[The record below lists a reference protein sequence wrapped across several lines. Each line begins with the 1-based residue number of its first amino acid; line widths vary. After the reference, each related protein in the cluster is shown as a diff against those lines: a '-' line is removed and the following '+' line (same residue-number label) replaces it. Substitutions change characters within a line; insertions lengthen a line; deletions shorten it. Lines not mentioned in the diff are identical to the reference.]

1 MFEPR
6 KYLSWLKTRPNMRF
20 LGGIA
25 DFDLWHRDDLEAGER
40 GVNIPEPDV
49 LPYLRLVQVNGNLS
63 DWDDFRLPLHLNIEV
78 GSSGHPA
85 ERRLKG
91 RWGDIHLTRAQ
102 VNEVETY
109 LRCFAP
115 WVLGETLTG
124 EENNDAQQQEAL

>member
-6 KYLSWLKTRPNMRF
+6 KYESWLKTRPNMRF

-25 DFDLWHRDDLEAGER
+25 DFDLWHRDDLDAGER
-40 GVNIPEPDV
+40 GADIPNPDV
-49 LPYLRLVQVNGNLS
+49 LPYLRLVDVNRFTTP
-63 DWDDFRLPLHLNIEV
+63 WDDFRVPLHLNDEV
-78 GSSGHPA
+78 GSIGHPA

-91 RWGDIHLTRAQ
+91 RWGDIHLTRDQ

-115 WVLGETLTG
+115 WVLSLAEREGGLT
-124 EENNDAQQQEAL
+124 DV

>member
-6 KYLSWLKTRPNMRF
+6 KYESWLKLRPNMRF
-20 LGGIA
+20 LGGVPT
-25 DFDLWHRDDLEAGER
+25 FDLWYRHDQEAR
-40 GVNIPEPDV
+40 PDV

-63 DWDDFRLPLHLNIEV
+63 DWDDFRLPLHLNSEV
-78 GSSGHPA
+78 GSSGHPN

-115 WVLGETLTG
+115 WVLGEGLTH
-124 EENNDAQQQEAL
+124 DAQQPEAL

>member
-49 LPYLRLVQVNGNLS
+49 LPYLRLVQVNYSLS
-63 DWDDFRLPLHLNIEV
+63 DWDEFRLPLHLNEEV
-78 GSSGHPA
+78 GSIGHPA

-102 VNEVETY
+102 VNNVETY
-109 LRCFAP
+109 LTCFAP
-115 WVLGETLTG
+115 GVLGEGLT
-124 EENNDAQQQEAL
+124 DV

>member
-6 KYLSWLKTRPNMRF
+6 KYESWLKTRPNMRF

-25 DFDLWHRDDLEAGER
+25 DFDLWYRGDLEAGER

-49 LPYLRLVQVNGNLS
+49 LPYLRLVRISTFNAS
-63 DWDDFRLPLHLNIEV
+63 EDWDDFRVPLHLNEEV
-78 GSSGHPA
+78 GSIGHPA

-91 RWGDIHLTRAQ
+91 RWSDIHLTRDQ
-102 VNEVETY
+102 VNNVETY

-124 EENNDAQQQEAL
+124 EENNDENT

>member
-6 KYLSWLKTRPNMRF
+6 RYGGWLKSRPNMRF

-25 DFDLWHRDDLEAGER
+25 DFDLWYRDDLEANKR

-49 LPYLRLVQVNGNLS
+49 LRYLRLVRISDAVG
-63 DWDDFRLPLHLNIEV
+63 DWDDFRLPLHLNIEINA
-78 GSSGHPA
+78 SMEPA
-85 ERRLKG
+85 KRLLKG
-91 RWGDIHLTRAQ
+91 RWGDIYLTRDQ

-115 WVLGETLTG
+115 WVLGPQTN
-124 EENNDAQQQEAL
+124 EEGT